1 MTTAQ
6 ALIKV
11 RTVETRRSAPGICIT
26 LPYIDRIDRC
36 PRASRHRLGHLR
48 GHLIN
53 AVNQLATEAAMNS
66 SARAQARWDNM
77 QPDDDSGFE
86 EAANRWIE
94 DTAENLMRGCD
105 LVIRRRGSAP
115 IVVEYSAY
123 LAAVQLH
130 LNQRQI
136 DGLDDEDMFA
146 QLVIAAAQGAS
157 AKSLARGVLGPSDH
171 PQGKLFDIAV
181 ELVTPH
187 AEAGLEA
194 EAEDADL

>member
-1 MTTAQ
+1 
-6 ALIKV
+6 
-11 RTVETRRSAPGICIT
+11 
-26 LPYIDRIDRC
+26 
-36 PRASRHRLGHLR
+36 
-48 GHLIN
+48 
-53 AVNQLATEAAMNS
+53 MNS
-66 SARAQARWDNM
+66 FARAQARWDNM

-94 DTAENLMRGCD
+94 DTAENLVRGCD
-105 LVIRRRGSAP
+105 LVIRRRGSPP
-115 IVVEYSAY
+115 IVVEYSAFVGK
-123 LAAVQLH
+123 VQEH

-146 QLVIAAAQGAS
+146 QLVIAAAQGAP

-171 PQGKLFDIAV
+171 PQGKLFDIAA